1 MTKNKHLCGYVLL
14 NGGFQLQIQ
23 LYPPKAQS
31 RFDSNSVR
39 YTFAS

>member
-23 LYPPKAQS
+23 LYPPTGS
-31 RFDSNSVR
+31 IVV
-39 YTFAS
+39 